1 MKLQNA
7 IIEKNFKTTFTS
19 ITKDQETIWKKLF
32 VESRPYSDKLKRLL
46 VINTPDCFDESQYQY
61 TKTINSYSIKKLKDE
76 KYIQVV
82 PRLPLEGY
90 PETKSYIILEFDNVF
105 PSGNPEFTNKTIS
118 FDIICNL
125 DQWELEDSQI
135 RPWVIAGYIDGILN
149 HSRLSG
155 IGLLELMGAEQV
167 VFSEDLGGVILRYTA
182 TNGREDDEVEN
193 PQIPADTYVAQ
204 SA

>member
-1 MKLQNA
+1 MKIQNS

-46 VINTPDCFDESQYQY
+46 VINTPDCFDERQYQY
-61 TKTINSYSIKKLKDE
+61 TKIINEYSIKRLKDE
-76 KYIQVV
+76 KYIRAV
-82 PRLPLEGY
+82 PRVSLEGY
-90 PETKSYIILEFDNVF
+90 PEIKSYIILEFDGVY

-118 FDIICNL
+118 FTIISNL
-125 DQWELEDSQI
+125 DQWELDDYQL

-149 HSRLSG
+149 HTRLSG
-155 IGLLELMGAEQV
+155 IGLLELMGAQSV
-167 VFSEDLGGVILRYTA
+167 VLNENLGGVILRYVA
-182 TNGREDDEVEN
+182 TNGRDDDDVEDPN
-193 PQIPADTYVAQ
+193 LPANTYVAQ